1 MAPPSSDRPA
11 TTTIHGDAAARQG
24 AVVSP
29 IYQASTF
36 AADSNEE
43 FLDLATRPHS
53 DEFYMRY
60 GTPNHTQVASVMA
73 ALEGA
78 EGAVVTASGMG
89 ALSTLALALLH
100 AGDHVVVQRSIYPGT
115 TGLVAGLLSNFGV
128 ESTQVSQTDE
138 AAFAEALRPPTRL
151 VLLETPSNPLLA
163 LTDIRRFC
171 EIAHERGALV
181 AVDNTVATP
190 INQRPLD
197 LGADLV
203 WHSATKYLGG
213 HSDLSAGVV
222 AGRGDVIE
230 QVWRTHL
237 TVGAVLGPFDAWLLM
252 RGIRTLELR
261 VARHNENAM
270 AIASALDEHPDVTEV
285 HYPGLAAHPQH
296 ELACEQMRGFG
307 GLLSFSVVGGAPRA
321 DRLLDELRLTTRA
334 ASLGSVH
341 TIANRPSAMWVDKG
355 LYQDSGVSEGL
366 IRLSVGIEAKED
378 LIEDLGRALK
388 VTAPA
393 G

>member
-1 MAPPSSDRPA
+1 M
-11 TTTIHGDAAARQG
+11 
-24 AVVSP
+24 
-29 IYQASTF
+29 
-36 AADSNEE
+36 
-43 FLDLATRPHS
+43 
-53 DEFYMRY
+53 
-60 GTPNHTQVASVMA
+60 
-73 ALEGA
+73 
-78 EGAVVTASGMG
+78 
-89 ALSTLALALLH
+89 
-100 AGDHVVVQRSIYPGT
+100 
-115 TGLVAGLLSNFGV
+115 
-128 ESTQVSQTDE
+128 
-138 AAFAEALRPPTRL
+138 
-151 VLLETPSNPLLA
+151 
-163 LTDIRRFC
+163 
-171 EIAHERGALV
+171 
-181 AVDNTVATP
+181 
-190 INQRPLD
+190 
-197 LGADLV
+197 
-203 WHSATKYLGG
+203 
-213 HSDLSAGVV
+213 
-222 AGRGDVIE
+222 IE

-334 ASLGSVH
+334 ASLGSIH